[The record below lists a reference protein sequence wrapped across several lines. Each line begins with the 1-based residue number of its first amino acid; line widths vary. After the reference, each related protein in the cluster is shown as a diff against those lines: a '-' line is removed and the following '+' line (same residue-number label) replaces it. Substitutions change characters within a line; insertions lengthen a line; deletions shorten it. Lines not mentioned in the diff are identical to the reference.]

1 MCLVWRKSTLDSLYE
16 CGCPQTENALLWIC
30 SSHHWKYNMLKLVLL
45 KAFCASAIQ
54 SDLNT
59 RVLDTWSLLPWPSRQ
74 SVLKVRWQHSYWGL
88 CSDTFSYQRVCISE
102 FAWISGCVCIRL
114 CMTFCLVLLVLFLFC
129 LTVFLKLPLSGWYLS
144 LQCFYK
150 VIHHILFFILCLPFN
165 LLTVQL
171 TLPNQHFA
179 VFTSV

>member
-1 MCLVWRKSTLDSLYE
+1 MKEEYLGLFIRMWMSSNRKCFTLNMFLSPLKIQHAEIGSFESLLCICHSVWPQYSSSWYVVIAPVAKQTVGAESKMTAPLLRLMFRYIFLPESLYK
-16 CGCPQTENALLWIC
+16 WIC
-30 SSHHWKYNMLKLVLL
+30 M
-45 KAFCASAIQ
+45 
-54 SDLNT
+54 
-59 RVLDTWSLLPWPSRQ
+59 
-74 SVLKVRWQHSYWGL
+74 
-88 CSDTFSYQRVCISE
+88 
-102 FAWISGCVCIRL
+102 VCIRL